1 MDRAERSGG
10 QVGPE
15 ETRRGEDDGRSRID
29 IVEAGMQLWRR
40 ERPDL
45 DCSGKAVVGR
55 ILRLQGV
62 ILREV
67 DKALKPFG
75 LKYPAYA
82 VLATLRVQGGR
93 QEMTPGELTQAV
105 LLSSGGTSNLL
116 ARLERDGLVTRSNST
131 RDRRAVIVRLT
142 TAGRALVDRA
152 MEAHARAERELIA
165 CLSEDEATLAA
176 GLLGQMILAHEAG
189 IRG

>member
-1 MDRAERSGG
+1 MDRTEQSG
-10 QVGPE
+10 QRAGPQ
-15 ETRRGEDDGRSRID
+15 ETDAGEKTRKARID
-29 IVEAGMQLWRR
+29 IVEAGMELWQR

-82 VLATLRVQGGR
+82 VLATLRVQADR
-93 QEMTPGELTQAV
+93 QEMTPGELKEAL

-116 ARLERDGLVTRSNST
+116 ARLERDHLITRTNST
-131 RDRRAVIVRLT
+131 RDRRAVFVRLT
-142 TAGRALVDRA
+142 ARGLALVDKA

-165 CLSEDEATLAA
+165 CLSEEEADLAA
-176 GLLGQMILAHEAG
+176 GLLSQVILAHEAAV
-189 IRG
+189 RD